1 MKKILLFLLLIS
13 LHNVT
18 FAASLQWEKTIDL
31 AAKSFSNSSPRIT
44 LDSKGNPII
53 IWGRG
58 SDGALFYSKS
68 NGTSFSNP
76 KQLNQISNKIAIAN
90 WMGPQI
96 ASKGDTIYIVFKQ
109 TPEDLISCHIYICS
123 SFDGGNNFSTP
134 KVVDNINDSISR
146 FPTVTIDSKGN
157 PVVGFMKFN
166 SKFEESRWVVTSSN
180 DFGNSFE
187 KDVKTSGWEG
197 AKGICDCC
205 PGTVLSSD
213 NVTIMLYRNNQ
224 SNIRDSWA
232 GVSKDFGKSF
242 TNGMN
247 VDKLNW
253 NLNSCPAS
261 GPDGVIIG
269 DTLYSVFMNGF
280 SGRYL
285 SYFSKSVI
293 GSNQLISTSNISNT
307 FNGLSQQNYPRIAN
321 FNNSIAIAWK
331 QIVNG
336 NTFIPLIYTK
346 NIRNGLPKNYDTLA
360 IGNISNCDVAINES
374 KVFAVWEDDNSGTVK
389 ITSANYVSNNYIDV
403 YTFNADKYKIQY
415 ISDSKILKINVEE
428 ENFSFGI
435 TDLNG
440 KVIRAFDKSNNQ
452 NSNEISAQ
460 NWNKGV
466 YLITLEFGNEIFSEK
481 IIIE

>member
-1 MKKILLFLLLIS
+1 MKKILLYLLLFS
-13 LHNVT
+13 LYNGT
-18 FAASLQWEKTIDL
+18 NASNLQWEKSIEL
-31 AAKSFSNSSPRIT
+31 ASKGFSNSSPRIV
-44 LDSKGNPII
+44 LDVKGNPIV

-76 KQLNQISNKIAIAN
+76 KQLNTISNKIAIAN

-109 TPEDLISCHIYICS
+109 APEDLTSSHIYICS
-123 SFDGGNNFSTP
+123 SFDGGENFSNP
-134 KVVDNINDSISR
+134 KVVDNINDSVSR

-157 PVVGFMKFN
+157 PIVGFMKLN
-166 SKFEESRWVVTSSN
+166 SKFGESRWVVTSSN
-180 DFGNSFE
+180 DLGLTFE
-187 KDVKTSGWEG
+187 KDIKVSGWES
-197 AKGICDCC
+197 AKEICDCC
-205 PGTVLSSD
+205 PGTVVSKD

-232 GVSKDFGKSF
+232 GISKDYGKSF
-242 TNGMN
+242 TSGMN

-269 DTLYSVFMNGF
+269 DTLYSVFLNGF
-280 SGRYL
+280 SGSYL
-285 SYFSKSVI
+285 SYFSKSAI
-293 GSNQLISTSNISNT
+293 SSNQLVSTSNISNT
-307 FNGLSQQNYPRIAN
+307 FNGLSQQNYPRISN
-321 FNNSIAIAWK
+321 FNNSVAIAWK
-331 QIVNG
+331 QISNG
-336 NTFIPLIYTK
+336 NTFIPLIFTK
-346 NIRNGLPKNYDTLA
+346 DIRNGLPKIYDTLA
-360 IGNISNCDVAINES
+360 IGNISNCDVALSDS
-374 KVFAVWEDDNSGTVK
+374 KVFAVWEDDNSGTIK
-389 ITSANYVSNNYIDV
+389 ITSATYLSKNSIDFSNLKV
-403 YTFNADKYKIQY
+403 DKYKLQY
-415 ISDSKILKINVEE
+415 LSESQLLKIIVEE

-440 KVIRAFDKSNNQ
+440 KVIKTFDVANNQ
-452 NSNEISAQ
+452 NSNEISTQ